1 MLLLVSITLYYYCT
15 ISFSVVNHFFIFL
28 CITQSTTRCS
38 LLLFQSAVKRKDSL
52 QRNRQVVAY
61 YYFKVRRCCG
71 NTYFLAGL
79 VVTYC
84 YLKVRCCNLLLSQ
97 GAVKQYRDKQLLD
110 QCCNLLL
117 SQGAVKLDILYIS
130 TNSLPI
136 AFKIRLN
143 NDFFLGC
150 STGFSCLACSCVDS
164 VHSI

>member
-1 MLLLVSITLYYYCT
+1 MCLP
-15 ISFSVVNHFFIFL
+15 
-28 CITQSTTRCS
+28 
-38 LLLFQSAVKRKDSL
+38 
-52 QRNRQVVAY
+52 VVAY

-97 GAVKQYRDKQLLD
+97 GAVKLIPCCCRSLIR
-110 QCCNLLL
+110 CNLLL

-150 STGFSCLACSCVDS
+150 STGFSCLVCSCVDS
-164 VHSI
+164 VHLI